1 VSVLQAVDIGLAF
14 LVFAVAAWTIFAR
27 GAFAATVG
35 YVVYGLLLS
44 LVWIRLF
51 AVDVALTEAA
61 IGSGVTGVLLI
72 RAAAQ
77 LRGAETAGG
86 EKSLGGAPRLFA
98 AGLCLL
104 VALALAGVVLLFP
117 DQGPSLA
124 PQSMQNLPETG
135 LGNPVT
141 AVLIAYRAFDT
152 MLEKVVLVLAVVGVW
167 SLATDRYWGG
177 APGEARAERP
187 EPTLAFLAQ
196 VLAPLGILV
205 GVHIFWVGANEP
217 GGAFQGG
224 AILAAMWMIVMMAR
238 LTEAPQTNAFWLR
251 VALVAGP
258 VVFLISGVAGAIFA
272 GGFFAYPPGFAKP
285 VILFI
290 EAFMV
295 LSIAA
300 ALPMLVA
307 GPPRRE
313 PRR

>member
-1 VSVLQAVDIGLAF
+1 MSVLQALDLGLAF

-51 AVDVALTEAA
+51 AVDVALTEGA
-61 IGSGVTGVLLI
+61 IGSGVTGILLI
-72 RAAAQ
+72 RAAAR
-77 LRGAETAGG
+77 LRGAEIGAH
-86 EKSLGGAPRLFA
+86 EKSSSGLSRLAIA
-98 AGLCLL
+98 ALCIL
-104 VALALAGVVLLFP
+104 VALALAGVVLMLP
-117 DQGPSLA
+117 DHGPSLA

-167 SLATDRYWGG
+167 SLAADRDWGG

-205 GVHIFWVGANEP
+205 GVHIFWVGADEP

-224 AILAAMWMIVMMAR
+224 AILAAMWIIVMMAR
-238 LTEAPQTNAFWLR
+238 LTEAPSTRAFWLR
-251 VALVAGP
+251 LAIVAGP
-258 VVFLISGVAGAIFA
+258 VVFLIAGVAGAIFA

-295 LSIAA
+295 LSIAV

-313 PRR
+313 ARR

>member
-1 VSVLQAVDIGLAF
+1 MSVLQALDIGLAF
-14 LVFAVAAWTIFAR
+14 LIFAVAAWTVFAP

-72 RAAAQ
+72 GAAGR
-77 LRGAETAGG
+77 LRGAESTAGQEVQTG
-86 EKSLGGAPRLFA
+86 LTRLFTA
-98 AGLCLL
+98 CLCLL
-104 VALALAGVVLLFP
+104 VAVALAGVVLLLP
-117 DQGPSLA
+117 DHGPTLA
-124 PQSMQNLPETG
+124 PQSMRHLPETG

-141 AVLIAYRAFDT
+141 AVLMAYRSFDT

-167 SLATDRYWGG
+167 SLAADRYWGG

-187 EPTLAFLAQ
+187 EPTLAFFAQ
-196 VLAPLGILV
+196 VLAPVGILV
-205 GVHIFWVGANEP
+205 GVHIFWVGADEP

-238 LTEAPQTNAFWLR
+238 LTEAPQTSAFGLR
-251 VALVAGP
+251 LALIAGP
-258 VVFLISGVAGAIFA
+258 AVFLAAGVAGVVVAD
-272 GGFFAYPPGFAKP
+272 GFFAYPPGLAKP
-285 VILFI
+285 LTLFI
-290 EAFMV
+290 ETFMTFT
-295 LSIAA
+295 IAVT
-300 ALPMLVA
+300 LPMLVA
-307 GPPRRE
+307 GAPRRE

>member
-1 VSVLQAVDIGLAF
+1 MSVLEALDIGLAL
-14 LVFAVAAWTIFAR
+14 LVFAVAAWTVFAR

-44 LVWIRLF
+44 LIWIRLF

-72 RAAAQ
+72 GAAAR
-77 LRGAETAGG
+77 LRGAETTTAQD
-86 EKSLGGAPRLFA
+86 SLTGPTRLFA
-98 AGLCLL
+98 ACLCLL
-104 VALALAGVVLLFP
+104 VAAALAGVVLILP
-117 DQGPSLA
+117 DQGPTLA
-124 PQSMQNLPETG
+124 PQSVQSLADTG

-141 AVLIAYRAFDT
+141 AVLIAFRSFDT
-152 MLEKVVLVLAVVGVW
+152 MLEKVVLVLAVTGVW
-167 SLATDRYWGG
+167 SLAADRYWNG

-187 EPTLAFLAQ
+187 EPILAFFAQ

-205 GVHIFWVGANEP
+205 GVHVFWVGADEP

-238 LTEAPQTNAFWLR
+238 LTEAPQADAFWLR
-251 VALVAGP
+251 LALVAGP
-258 VVFLISGVAGAIFA
+258 VVFLAVGVAGAPVA
-272 GGFFAYPPGFAKP
+272 GGFFAYPPGLAKP
-285 VILFI
+285 LILFI
-290 EAFMV
+290 ETFMTFT
-295 LSIAA
+295 IAVT
-300 ALPMLVA
+300 LPMLVA

>member
-1 VSVLQAVDIGLAF
+1 MSVLQALDVGLAL
-14 LVFAVAAWTIFAR
+14 LVFAVAAWTVFAP

-72 RAAAQ
+72 GAAAR
-77 LRGAETAGG
+77 LRGAKTTTVE
-86 EKSLGGAPRLFA
+86 ESLTGLTRLLA
-98 AGLCLL
+98 AFVCLL
-104 VALALAGVVLLFP
+104 VAAALAGVVLLLP
-117 DQGPSLA
+117 DQGPTLA
-124 PQSMQNLPETG
+124 PQAMLRLPETG

-141 AVLIAYRAFDT
+141 AVLIAYRSFDT

-167 SLATDRYWGG
+167 SLAADRDWGG

-187 EPTLAFLAQ
+187 EPTLAFFAQ
-196 VLAPLGILV
+196 VLAPIGLLV
-205 GVHIFWVGANEP
+205 GIHVFWVGADEP

-251 VALVAGP
+251 LALSRVP
-258 VVFLISGVAGAIFA
+258 SSFS
-272 GGFFAYPPGFAKP
+272 PPASPGSPSRADFSP
-285 VILFI
+285 I
-290 EAFMV
+290 
-295 LSIAA
+295 
-300 ALPMLVA
+300 
-307 GPPRRE
+307 RRGS
-313 PRR
+313 PNR